1 MGERQSLKEREIEKM
16 EICICRMARES
27 VFKFCVNDIYDR
39 AHLAFSGNQ
48 VHGILTTG
56 KTLPNSNFS
65 LWQRFIFMKLRKN
78 VYTYNLRM
86 LLSEVL
92 LINFPI

>member
-16 EICICRMARES
+16 KICICRMARES

-48 VHGILTTG
+48 VQGILTTG
-56 KTLPNSNFS
+56 KTVQNRILVY
-65 LWQRFIFMKLRKN
+65 LVEILYCQIKKN
-78 VYTYNLRM
+78 VYT
-86 LLSEVL
+86 
-92 LINFPI
+92 I